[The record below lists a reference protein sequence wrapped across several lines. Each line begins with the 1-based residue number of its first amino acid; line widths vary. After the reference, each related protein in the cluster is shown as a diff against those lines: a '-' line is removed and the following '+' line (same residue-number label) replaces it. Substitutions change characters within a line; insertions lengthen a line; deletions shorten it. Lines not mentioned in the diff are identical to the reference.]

1 MKHTEPTKSEEQ
13 LWIGVFLIV
22 ISIPLL
28 MRGIKH
34 GNMTMTTGVTIVSRY
49 FSLEE
54 CIMEM
59 ASSMKSPNEWL
70 PSKNLASLLGRSV
83 KS

>member
-1 MKHTEPTKSEEQ
+1 MNHTEPTRSEEQ
-13 LWIGVFLIV
+13 LWIGVLLIV

-34 GNMTMTTGVTIVSRY
+34 GNMTMTTGITILSRY

-54 CIMEM
+54 HIMEM
-59 ASSMKSPNEWL
+59 AN
-70 PSKNLASLLGRSV
+70 SV
-83 KS
+83 KFANDWIPWEKLGSFVCRVAKP